1 LQIINDS
8 FVLLMPCP
16 MLFLYQILQNFYL
29 TFRNEAHIIFFIKA
43 NRNFMKEKSKSQTVQ
58 RDGGQC
64 EPSCRRLN
72 SALEKAGV
80 ATCPVPADIPG
91 MRL

>member
-1 LQIINDS
+1 
-8 FVLLMPCP
+8 
-16 MLFLYQILQNFYL
+16 
-29 TFRNEAHIIFFIKA
+29 
-43 NRNFMKEKSKSQTVQ
+43 MKEKSKSQTVQ

-91 MRL
+91 MRLQCFAVIAGKTAPQVLGILVSCTVAVN

>member
-1 LQIINDS
+1 
-8 FVLLMPCP
+8 
-16 MLFLYQILQNFYL
+16 
-29 TFRNEAHIIFFIKA
+29 
-43 NRNFMKEKSKSQTVQ
+43 MKEKSKSQTVQ
-58 RDGGQC
+58 RGGGQC
-64 EPSCRRLN
+64 EPPCRRLN

>member
-1 LQIINDS
+1 M
-8 FVLLMPCP
+8 F
-16 MLFLYQILQNFYL
+16 QILQNFYL
-29 TFRNEAHIIFFIKA
+29 TFCDETPIISFIKA
-43 NRNFMKEKSKSQTVQ
+43 KCNFMKEKSKSQTVQ

-64 EPSCRRLN
+64 KPSCRRLN

-91 MRL
+91 MRLQYITVKAGKRLLRSR

>member
-1 LQIINDS
+1 
-8 FVLLMPCP
+8 
-16 MLFLYQILQNFYL
+16 
-29 TFRNEAHIIFFIKA
+29 
-43 NRNFMKEKSKSQTVQ
+43 MKEKSKSQAVQ

-91 MRL
+91 MRLQHVTVKAGKRLRRRRRSGFYVRLQ

>member
-1 LQIINDS
+1 
-8 FVLLMPCP
+8 
-16 MLFLYQILQNFYL
+16 
-29 TFRNEAHIIFFIKA
+29 
-43 NRNFMKEKSKSQTVQ
+43 MKEKSKSQTVQ
-58 RDGGQC
+58 RGGGQC

>member
-1 LQIINDS
+1 
-8 FVLLMPCP
+8 
-16 MLFLYQILQNFYL
+16 
-29 TFRNEAHIIFFIKA
+29 
-43 NRNFMKEKSKSQTVQ
+43 MKEKSKSQAVQ

>member
-1 LQIINDS
+1 
-8 FVLLMPCP
+8 
-16 MLFLYQILQNFYL
+16 
-29 TFRNEAHIIFFIKA
+29 
-43 NRNFMKEKSKSQTVQ
+43 MKEKSKSQTVQ
-58 RDGGQC
+58 RGGGQC
-64 EPSCRRLN
+64 EPLCRRLN